1 MASSYLDLYTGAG
14 HMRQGG
20 SMGSSTAYNPGNF
33 QIGTPQN
40 IYWQAGDTQKVVHDQ
55 ANNKYYGTQSQADL
69 TKGLTESLAR
79 LQSELDK
86 GGKSSWQTGWF
97 GNSGQMQF
105 NKFDSKTIA
114 NQNAQIASQQKY
126 LDQINNGMYKQEG
139 NQFFDSYDDHTGGW
153 NNVFKKRYDNSV
165 IDAKNVKTT
174 ARNEKIADINERNKR
189 KNSDINQGDATKSKA
204 IASPITPKLEV
215 NTGMASETTKNRKKV
230 NAILVDNGLNI

>member
-1 MASSYLDLYTGAG
+1 MASSYLDLYTSAG
-14 HMRQGG
+14 HLRQGG
-20 SMGSSTAYNPGNF
+20 AMGSSTAYTPGNF
-33 QIGTPQN
+33 QIGSPQN
-40 IYWQAGDTQKVVHDQ
+40 IFWQNGTTQKVVHDK

-69 TKGLTESLAR
+69 TKGLTESLTR
-79 LQSELDK
+79 LQEELDK
-86 GGKSSWQTGWF
+86 GGKNSWQSGWMNNGGSMNF
-97 GNSGQMQF
+97 S
-105 NKFDSKTIA
+105 KFDSKAIA

-126 LDQINNGMYKQEG
+126 LDQINNGIYKQEG

-204 IASPITPKLEV
+204 IASPI
-215 NTGMASETTKNRKKV
+215 
-230 NAILVDNGLNI
+230 